1 MTKVERAERS
11 VRRPF
16 WSAGLALVADID
28 HLSEAISHAT
38 APAFMLGAVAAF
50 LSILIARLER
60 IADKNKALRSADT
73 NLDPSDELA
82 AAFARRMELLSRAI
96 YLAVLSALATA
107 ALLILAFLAGLLGIG
122 HGQVVATMFVLALLL
137 LMASL
142 TQLAREI
149 RVYMAHMHL
158 E

>member
-1 MTKVERAERS
+1 M
-11 VRRPF
+11 
-16 WSAGLALVADID
+16 ALVTDID

-60 IADKNKALRSADT
+60 IADKNKALRSSDANVDS
-73 NLDPSDELA
+73 SDELA
-82 AAFARRMELLSRAI
+82 AAFQRRMELLSRAI
-96 YLAVLSALATA
+96 YLAVLSALATSG
-107 ALLILAFLAGLLGIG
+107 LLILAFLAGLLGIG
-122 HGQVVATMFVLALLL
+122 HGQIVAMMFVLALML
-137 LMASL
+137 LMGAL
-142 TQLAREI
+142 VHLAREI

>member
-1 MTKVERAERS
+1 
-11 VRRPF
+11 
-16 WSAGLALVADID
+16 LALVADID

-60 IADKNKALRSADT
+60 IADKNKALRSSDA
-73 NLDPSDELA
+73 NLDASDKLA
-82 AAFARRMELLSRAI
+82 AAFRRRMELLSRAI

-122 HGQVVATMFVLALLL
+122 HGRVVATMFVLALML

-142 TQLAREI
+142 VQLAREI
-149 RVYMAHMHL
+149 RVYMAYMHL